1 MDGYWVLLPKCV
13 EVCWLVEM
21 KLLTIQKGSIMN
33 SLSPSGP
40 MTDWDGGSVPS
51 SPSVESPSDLFAS
64 KSSSLMEG
72 EVANGFLSSLEV
84 PGSFLPY
91 GNTSS

>member
-1 MDGYWVLLPKCV
+1 
-13 EVCWLVEM
+13 
-21 KLLTIQKGSIMN
+21 
-33 SLSPSGP
+33 